1 MNRNQTAVKSSMP
14 RRSLRVLVVEDS
26 EADSTLMMRALHR
39 GGFEVTW
46 ERVDSAEQM
55 ENALAKAKWDLIL
68 ADHSMPGFSA
78 PEALALMHR
87 RGLDLPF
94 IIVSGYID
102 EETAVKAMRSGAH
115 DYIMKDRLARLA
127 PAVERE
133 LREAEVRRTMRDS
146 QQELERAREELE
158 LRVEQRT
165 ADLKT
170 TNLKLEKVIEDRR
183 RLETELLEIAENERR
198 RIGFDLHDDLGQ
210 KLTGLLLMAKGL
222 EHRLSVQS
230 HPCAAEARRIQELV
244 DDITHHTHNL
254 ARQFS
259 SLDVQGDDLETVLQG
274 LGGNVERMFG
284 IPCRILV
291 KGTVPAF
298 PHHTTTQLYK
308 ICQEAIS
315 NSIKHGKAKKVSISL
330 RCSDGQLTLT
340 IKNDGLPFC
349 PPQKEKNRMGLR
361 IMNYRASTIGAVL
374 EIKPLTKGGA
384 LVTCSM
390 CLKDPAKFTNERA
403 SAGTITGKSG
413 SIDSLQQRIAAT
425 SAC

>member
-133 LREAEVRRTMRDS
+133 LREAEVRRTMRES

-183 RLETELLEIAENERR
+183 RLETE
-198 RIGFDLHDDLGQ
+198 
-210 KLTGLLLMAKGL
+210 
-222 EHRLSVQS
+222 
-230 HPCAAEARRIQELV
+230 
-244 DDITHHTHNL
+244 
-254 ARQFS
+254 
-259 SLDVQGDDLETVLQG
+259 
-274 LGGNVERMFG
+274 
-284 IPCRILV
+284 
-291 KGTVPAF
+291 
-298 PHHTTTQLYK
+298 
-308 ICQEAIS
+308 
-315 NSIKHGKAKKVSISL
+315 
-330 RCSDGQLTLT
+330 
-340 IKNDGLPFC
+340 
-349 PPQKEKNRMGLR
+349 
-361 IMNYRASTIGAVL
+361 
-374 EIKPLTKGGA
+374 
-384 LVTCSM
+384 
-390 CLKDPAKFTNERA
+390 
-403 SAGTITGKSG
+403 
-413 SIDSLQQRIAAT
+413 
-425 SAC
+425 